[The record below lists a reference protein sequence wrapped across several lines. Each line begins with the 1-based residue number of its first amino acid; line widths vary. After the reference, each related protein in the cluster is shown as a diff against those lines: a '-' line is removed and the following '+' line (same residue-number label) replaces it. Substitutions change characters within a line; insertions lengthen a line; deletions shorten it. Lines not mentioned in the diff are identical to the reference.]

1 MRAIQKQGSGG
12 FHLNQ
17 SHATPPQTSDQ
28 ASTRWRSFGYKDAV
42 LQRLLAEQFHLC
54 CYSELRADEE
64 GLGYHI
70 EHVENKS
77 QNPPRTF
84 DYANLAASALDS
96 RNDLGTFKVRG
107 DEVFGGHAPG
117 KQGGQGPVD
126 MDRFISPHQPDCR
139 RFFAYLS
146 DGRVTPAGDLDAPAR
161 DRAQYTIDTLNLNSP
176 FLVTRRRQ
184 WWDELD
190 ELFLEHIEKGWS
202 LPDLVAVD
210 LVPSSGRLSRFFS
223 LTRQFFGPVAEQ
235 TLQQQAPALL

>member
-12 FHLNQ
+12 FHLKQ
-17 SHATPPQTSDQ
+17 SNTNPPRTPDQ
-28 ASTRWRSFGYKDAV
+28 ATSRWENFRHKNEV
-42 LQRLLAEQFHLC
+42 LQHLLAEQFHLC

-70 EHVENKS
+70 EHVENKG
-77 QNPPRTF
+77 QNPSRTF
-84 DYANLAASALDS
+84 DYANLAASALHS
-96 RNDLGTFKVRG
+96 TNDLGTFKAKG
-107 DEVFGGHAPG
+107 DELFGGHAPG
-117 KQGGQGPVD
+117 KAGTRGPVD
-126 MDRFISPHQPDCR
+126 LNRFIAPHQADCG

-146 DGRVTPAGDLDAPAR
+146 DGRVTPANDLDAPAR

-190 ELFLEHIEKGWS
+190 ELFIEHTERCWS

-210 LVPSSGRLSRFFS
+210 LVPSSDRLSRFFS
-223 LTRQFFGPVAEQ
+223 LTRQFFGPVAEE
-235 TLQQQAPALL
+235 TLQRQAPALR